1 MSLRARLMVLV
12 LLATVLPALLLGWR
26 FLRDSDAEVDAA
38 VAALTAAA
46 EAIAEDLDHR
56 VQGTAQLH
64 YGLAHS
70 RVLETAD
77 RETCSAYLS
86 EVRQAYPQYTGL
98 LTVRPD
104 GMLQCD
110 SLQTGRT
117 LNLLDR
123 SYFQRVS
130 QPGTGLVLE
139 PAFGRLTGLAVLQ
152 IVYPARSP
160 DGRLRFVLVASLN
173 LSQFVQGSRKGAAQG
188 EAELLLVDHKGMLLV
203 RAGPGASA
211 LRPGVPMAG
220 TALFG
225 LAQARAGGGVGEV
238 ADASGRPE
246 VWAVAASPA
255 ARQAG
260 LFVMLGRPR
269 HELVADARLRLRH
282 GLITLGVAAL
292 LLFAGVWWLADR
304 GIRRPVGRISS
315 MARALGQG
323 DLGARIAP
331 PYPRG
336 ELGGLMAVLN
346 STAAS
351 LQRQREDIEA
361 LGLKLR
367 QAQKLE
373 AVGTLAGGIAH
384 DFNNILGSIL
394 GNLSLAREEAL
405 AGRPDPEGLAQIH
418 RAAMRARDLVQ
429 RIQAFSRAEASALA
443 PQLLQPIVEEVLAL
457 VQVALPAGANL
468 RAELDAAPLRVLA
481 DATQLHQVL
490 LNLCTNAWQAL
501 EGQAGTVTVGLH
513 AVTLDAQAVQPLS
526 GLRPGRHAH
535 LWVRD
540 TGCGMSEAQRA
551 RIFEPFY
558 TTKGARGGTGLGLSV
573 VYGIVSAH
581 AGSIALDSQP
591 GAGSTFHLYLP
602 LIAEP
607 APAGAAEPPPSQAAD
622 TLAGQGQRIIY
633 LDDDEVMGLMV
644 ERLLTRA
651 GWRPSIHTSAQ
662 SALAAVRAD
671 PRGCDLLVTDF
682 NMPELS
688 GLEVCRQLAAL
699 RPGLPV
705 LLISGYIFDELPEQA
720 RRAGVRALVRKQ
732 HVLEELVPAIAVAL
746 AQAEAEAETGGP
758 GGPNGPADPGE
769 LKHLAGEVG
778 QP

>member
-1 MSLRARLMVLV
+1 MSLRARLMLLV

-38 VAALTAAA
+38 VAELTKSA
-46 EAIAEDLDHR
+46 EAIAGDLGHR

-70 RVLETAD
+70 RVLEAAD

-98 LTVRPD
+98 LTVQPD
-104 GMLQCD
+104 GMLHCD

-123 SYFQRVS
+123 AYFQRVA
-130 QPGTGLVLE
+130 QPGSGLVLE

-160 DGRLRFVLVASLN
+160 EGRLQFVLVASLN
-173 LSQFVQGSRKGAAQG
+173 LSQVVQDSRKGAGQG
-188 EAELLLVDHKGMLLV
+188 AAELLLVDHKGMLMV
-203 RAGPGASA
+203 RSGGGDPALKPGAS
-211 LRPGVPMAG
+211 MAG
-220 TALFG
+220 TPLFD
-225 LAQARAGGGVGEV
+225 LAQARASGGVGEFT
-238 ADASGRPE
+238 DAAGQPQ
-246 VWAVAASPA
+246 VWAVAGSAI

-260 LFVMLGRPR
+260 LYVMLGRPR
-269 HELVADARLRLRH
+269 HALVADARLHLRQ
-282 GLITLGVAAL
+282 GLVTLAGAAL

-304 GIRRPVGRISS
+304 GIRRPVGRISR
-315 MARALGQG
+315 MARALGEG

-351 LQRQREDIEA
+351 LERQRADIEA

-405 AGRPDPEGLAQIH
+405 AGRPDPQSLDQIR
-418 RAAMRARDLVQ
+418 RAALRARDLVQ
-429 RIQAFSRAEASALA
+429 RIQAFSRAEAPALA
-443 PQLLQPIVEEVLAL
+443 PQLLRPMVEEVLAL
-457 VQVALPAGANL
+457 VQVALPAGAAL
-468 RAELDAAPLRVLA
+468 RAELDAAPLRALA
-481 DATQLHQVL
+481 DATQMHQVL

-501 EGQAGTVTVGLH
+501 EGAPGSVTVGLD
-513 AVTLDAQAVQPLS
+513 AVILDDQAVQPLA
-526 GLRPGRHAH
+526 GLMPGRHAH
-535 LWVRD
+535 IWVRD
-540 TGCGMSEAQRA
+540 TGCGIAEAERA

-558 TTKGARGGTGLGLSV
+558 TTKGSRGGTGLGLSV
-573 VYGIVSAH
+573 VYGIVHAH
-581 AGSIALDSQP
+581 GGSISLDSTP
-591 GAGSTFHLYLP
+591 GVGSTFHLYLP
-602 LIAEP
+602 LLPES
-607 APAGAAEPPPSQAAD
+607 AAACAAPPPSASP
-622 TLAGQGQRIIY
+622 AGTVPGGGQRIIY

-644 ERLLTRA
+644 ERLLVRA
-651 GWRPSIHTSAQ
+651 GFRVAVHTSAQ
-662 SALAAVRAD
+662 VALSALAAD
-671 PRGCDLLVTDF
+671 PAACDLLVTDF

-688 GLEVCRQLAAL
+688 GLEVCRQLTAL

-705 LLISGYIFDELPEQA
+705 LLISGYIFDDLPEQA
-720 RRAGVRALVRKQ
+720 RQAGARGLVRKQ
-732 HVLEELVPAIAVAL
+732 HVLEELVPAITRAL
-746 AQAEAEAETGGP
+746 AQAAAAGQP
-758 GGPNGPADPGE
+758 G
-769 LKHLAGEVG
+769 LQHLAGEVG